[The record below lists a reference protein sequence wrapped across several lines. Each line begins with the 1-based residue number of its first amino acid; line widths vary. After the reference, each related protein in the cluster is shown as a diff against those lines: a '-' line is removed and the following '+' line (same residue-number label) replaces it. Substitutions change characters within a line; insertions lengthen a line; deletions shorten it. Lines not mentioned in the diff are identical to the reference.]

1 MTLTIIIAL
10 VAVVIA
16 LSVRLVSLTADRDVQ
31 KANAA
36 NCAKQMEE
44 LKGAYDKQYAELKE
58 SYQRQ
63 LQPTKENSD

>member
-1 MTLTIIIAL
+1 MTTTIIIAL

-36 NCAKQMEE
+36 NCTKQMEE
-44 LKGAYDKQYAELKE
+44 L
-58 SYQRQ
+58 
-63 LQPTKENSD
+63 